1 MKAIESLQFYL
12 AISMV
17 DLVTWQG
24 DGDDDLEVR
33 KEIQAVIELMGLD
46 VDIRHMHEKYFFQ
59 LKVGQ
64 GDVYAFV
71 NEHQPENFLAID
83 MYRGLTDQ
91 LDIVS
96 IFVRSAPKIAVVV
109 RAQLRGLFDAASC
122 QVVYKEANI
131 LPELKEALDIGRY
144 PITVGDSPYNQNIF
158 FSGVVY

>member
-96 IFVRSAPKIAVVV
+96 IFVRSAPTIAVVV

-122 QVVYKEANI
+122 QVIYKEASV
-131 LPELKEALDIGRY
+131 LPELQKLLDVRNHPFTLAESGY
-144 PITVGDSPYNQNIF
+144 KQNLIVQRC
-158 FSGVVY
+158 G

>member
-1 MKAIESLQFYL
+1 MKVIESHQFYL
-12 AISMV
+12 AISMA
-17 DLVTWQG
+17 DLVSWQG

-33 KEIQAVIELMGLD
+33 KEIQAVIDLMGLD

-71 NEHQPENFLAID
+71 NEHQPENVLAID

-96 IFVRSAPKIAVVV
+96 IFVRSAPKTAVLV

-122 QVVYKEANI
+122 QVIYKEASV
-131 LPELKEALDIGRY
+131 LPELQKLLDVSNY
-144 PITVGDSPYNQNIF
+144 PFTLAK
-158 FSGVVY
+158 SGYKQSLIVRRCG

>member
-1 MKAIESLQFYL
+1 MKVIESHQFYL

-17 DLVTWQG
+17 DLVSWQG

-33 KEIQAVIELMGLD
+33 KEIQAVIDLMGLD

-71 NEHQPENFLAID
+71 NEHQPENILAID

-96 IFVRSAPKIAVVV
+96 IFVRSAPKTAILV

-122 QVVYKEANI
+122 QVIYKEASV
-131 LPELKEALDIGRY
+131 LPELQKLLDVSNY
-144 PITVGDSPYNQNIF
+144 PFTLAE
-158 FSGVVY
+158 SGYKQSLIVRRCG

>member
-1 MKAIESLQFYL
+1 MKVIESHQFYL

-17 DLVTWQG
+17 DLVSWQG

-33 KEIQAVIELMGLD
+33 KEIQAVIDLMGLD
-46 VDIRHMHEKYFFQ
+46 VDIRHMHVKYFFQ

-96 IFVRSAPKIAVVV
+96 IFVRSAPKNAVVV

-122 QVVYKEANI
+122 QVIYKEASV
-131 LPELKEALDIGRY
+131 LPELQKLLDVRNY
-144 PITVGDSPYNQNIF
+144 PFTLAESGYKQNLIVQRC
-158 FSGVVY
+158 G

>member
-33 KEIQAVIELMGLD
+33 KEIQAVIDLMGLD

-71 NEHQPENFLAID
+71 NEHQPENVLAID

-122 QVVYKEANI
+122 QVIYKEASV
-131 LPELKEALDIGRY
+131 LPELQKLLDVRNHPFTLAESGY
-144 PITVGDSPYNQNIF
+144 KQNLIVQRC
-158 FSGVVY
+158 G

>member
-1 MKAIESLQFYL
+1 MKVIESHQFYL
-12 AISMV
+12 AISMA
-17 DLVTWQG
+17 DLVSWQG

-33 KEIQAVIELMGLD
+33 KEIQAVIDLMGLD

-71 NEHQPENFLAID
+71 NEHQPENVLAID

-122 QVVYKEANI
+122 QVIYKEASV
-131 LPELKEALDIGRY
+131 LPELQKLLDVSNY
-144 PITVGDSPYNQNIF
+144 PFTLAESGYKQNLIVQRC
-158 FSGVVY
+158 G

>member
-122 QVVYKEANI
+122 QVIYKEASV
-131 LPELKEALDIGRY
+131 LPELQKLLDVRNHPFTLAESGY
-144 PITVGDSPYNQNIF
+144 KQNLIVQRC
-158 FSGVVY
+158 G